1 MTEMP
6 QHQRRETCWRVIEG
20 PTGRLVVC
28 AIYETTGAD
37 FELRMG
43 YIDQTLRADLLPTPE
58 SARARAEQW
67 LDMFRDAG
75 ALVSI
80 TAS

>member
-1 MTEMP
+1 MQ
-6 QHQRRETCWRVIEG
+6 QHQSGETCWRVIEG
-20 PTGRLVVC
+20 PSGRLVIC
-28 AIYETTGAD
+28 AIYETAGAD

-43 YIDQTLRADLLPTPE
+43 YIDQTLRADLLPNPE

-67 LDMFRDAG
+67 LEVLRDAG
-75 ALVSI
+75 AVVAI